1 MEHALTGSN
10 PEIRGM
16 SIVIAD
22 PRLLR
27 REWVACSWKMY
38 SEIRSGSTMMP
49 RQ

>member
-27 REWVACSWKMY
+27 CEPVACSRK
-38 SEIRSGSTMMP
+38 I
-49 RQ
+49 